1 MGLSKYETIRMHR
14 VVWWFFFLAQNHSR
28 RSLRSVGVL
37 LLSLLLSLGGDIIL
51 HLPVI
56 TSFVS
61 LGHFL
66 ELPFFLAGHRLQ
78 THGGR
83 EGREPGSDPAP
94 ACPLPPGGAAAA
106 GAALTFHRSE
116 HLRENSAKLTDES
129 GCFFLC
135 SSRHVCTK

>member
-1 MGLSKYETIRMHR
+1 MRQLECIGLC
-14 VVWWFFFLAQNHSR
+14 VVCFFGTEPLTEVFSERWGPSSFPSSLPWEG
-28 RSLRSVGVL
+28 RSSSSPCHNELCLPWPFPRT
-37 LLSLLLSLGGDIIL
+37 SLFPCWTWSAD
-51 HLPVI
+51 
-56 TSFVS
+56 T
-61 LGHFL
+61 
-66 ELPFFLAGHRLQ
+66 R
-78 THGGR
+78 GR

-94 ACPLPPGGAAAA
+94 ARPFPPGGAAAA